1 MFFTRFNAYLKMKF
15 NPFTN
20 TIKMKPDDFIMWA
33 KTFRMLNDAQFSNT
47 MLVFNFFT
55 DKKRK
60 F

>member
-1 MFFTRFNAYLKMKF
+1 MFFTRFNPYLKMKF

-33 KTFRMLNDAQFSNT
+33 KTFRELDKAQFSEV
-47 MLVFNFFT
+47 MLVFNMFS
-55 DKKRK
+55 DKHIK